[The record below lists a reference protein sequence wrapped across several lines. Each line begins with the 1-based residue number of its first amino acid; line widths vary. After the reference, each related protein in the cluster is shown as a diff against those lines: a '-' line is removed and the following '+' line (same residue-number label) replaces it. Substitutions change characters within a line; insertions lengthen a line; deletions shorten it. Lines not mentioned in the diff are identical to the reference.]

1 MTNKTTQARKAE
13 SAATSTQPK
22 SQVRAK
28 PAARVEGPPTLQI
41 PAALTIQNLAALM
54 GVDPIEVIKNLM
66 RNGYMLTVNEVVD
79 HELASKIA
87 QSFGFHVAAPAQEER
102 GPGSLGIK
110 DEEEDQEHLQTRP
123 PVVTILGHVDH
134 GKTTL
139 LDYIRKSKIVAGE
152 AGGITQHI
160 GAYQVDVNGHTVT
173 FLDTPG
179 HEAFTAMRARGTQ
192 VTDIAVLVVAADDGI
207 MPQTLEAIDHVKAA
221 GVPMIVAINKID
233 RPEADPERVKRQL
246 AEQDL
251 LVEEWGG
258 DVIAASISALK
269 GEGVTEM
276 LDNVLVLSEVSE
288 LKANPDRPAKG
299 IVVEARIDKSQGPL
313 ATVLVQTGT
322 LEVGDNIVVGEI
334 RGRIKAMLDDSGKR
348 IKRAGLSVP
357 VEILGLGGLPEAG
370 EVLVVVPNE
379 KSARQMVE
387 EAQRAKQAREAS
399 GVTLEDVRARVESGD
414 VRGLYL
420 IVKTDVQGS
429 IDAVRSVLER
439 LDTDETRLNLLR
451 VATGTITESDI
462 LLAEASQ
469 AIIIGFNSRP
479 EPGASTLA
487 SQKGIEIRFYDVIYE
502 LIDDVEKALEG
513 LLEPVS
519 RDVVEGFATVRA
531 TFSVGRRNKAAGV
544 YVNEGRISRG
554 ADIHVLRNNKSLFVG
569 PISSLKHFKDDVR
582 EITTGLEGG
591 VVLEGFQDFQ
601 EGDILEA
608 HRTEVA

>member
-41 PAALTIQNLAALM
+41 PAALTIQNLSALM

-79 HELASKIA
+79 RELASKIA
-87 QSFGFHVAAPAQEER
+87 QSFGFNVAAPAQEER
-102 GPGSLGIK
+102 GPGSLAIK

-207 MPQTLEAIDHVKAA
+207 MPQTLEAIDHIKAA
-221 GVPMIVAINKID
+221 SVPMIVAINKID
-233 RPEADPERVKRQL
+233 RPEADAERVKRQL

-399 GVTLEDVRARVESGD
+399 GITLEDVRARVESGD

-513 LLEPVS
+513 LLEPLS

-531 TFSVGRRNKAAGV
+531 IFSAGRRNKAAGV